1 MAIGFHPLSL
11 LLPSIYRY
19 LFVVTGP
26 GGVSPGPELLGGDE
40 LQLHV
45 GLLPMHWLGFGSTL
59 VGGRLG
65 LGHLASV

>member
-11 LLPSIYRY
+11 VLPSIYRY

-45 GLLPMHWLGFGSTL
+45 GLLPMRWLGFGSTL